1 MNYEFFIAKKIIRS
15 KSYKSSISS
24 PIIKI
29 GVTAIAIGII
39 VMLVS
44 IATGVGL
51 QKKIREKAV
60 AFNGHIT
67 ISNFDSNDSDESQ
80 FPIHLDST
88 FYLNYSS
95 NQGVSHI
102 QGVAS
107 KFGVIRTMQTFEGV
121 VFKGVDEHYHW
132 KIISDYILKGRVPNF
147 ESSFSKEV
155 VISKYIADRL
165 DLDLEDQFEM
175 YFSKSDIQKIPYVRK
190 FVIVGI
196 YESGFHEIDEKL
208 IIGDITHI
216 KFINKWTRNQV
227 GSYEVFIDDF
237 DNLEI
242 LTDAIYKDIPSNLN
256 ATSVKSRYQS
266 VFEWIEIFDNNTSG
280 IIFIMLLV
288 AGINMITTL
297 LVIILEKTR
306 LIGILKA
313 LGCNNWSIRKIFV
326 YNALYLVL
334 RGLIIGNVI
343 GILIL
348 IVQQKFQLLKFPNP
362 EQYYMSYI
370 PVDIDINAFIFLNLG
385 TFTACFIMLIIPSII
400 ISKITPVRAIKFE

>member
-51 QKKIREKAV
+51 KKKIIEKAV

-67 ISNFDSNDSDESQ
+67 ITNFDSNDSDESQ
-80 FPIHLDST
+80 FPILLDSSL
-88 FYLNYSS
+88 YPNYSS
-95 NQGVSHI
+95 NKGVKHI
-102 QGVAS
+102 QAVAS
-107 KFGVIRTMQTFEGV
+107 KFGVIRTAQTFEGI
-121 VFKGVDEHYHW
+121 VFKGVDENYDW
-132 KIISDYILKGRVPNF
+132 KAISDYILRGRVPDF

-155 VISKYIADRL
+155 VVSKYLADRL

-175 YFSKSDIQKIPYVRK
+175 YFSKSDIQKIPYLRK
-190 FVIVGI
+190 FIIVGI

-208 IIGDITHI
+208 ILGDIAHLR
-216 KFINKWTRNQV
+216 FINKWSRDQV
-227 GSYEVFIDDF
+227 GSYELFINDF
-237 DNLEI
+237 DNLEF
-242 LTDAIYKDIPSNLN
+242 LTEAIYENIPSNLN
-256 ATSVKSRYQS
+256 ATSIKNRYQS

-343 GILIL
+343 GLFIL
-348 IVQQKFQLLKFPNP
+348 IVQQRFKIIKFPNP

-370 PVDIDINAFIFLNLG
+370 PVDLNINAFLFLNLG
-385 TFTACFIMLIIPSII
+385 TFTACFVMLIIPSII
-400 ISKITPVRAIKFE
+400 ISNITPVRAIKFE

>member
-51 QKKIREKAV
+51 KKKIREKAV

-67 ISNFDSNDSDESQ
+67 ITNFDSNDSDESQ
-80 FPIHLDST
+80 FPILLDSSL
-88 FYLNYSS
+88 YPNYST
-95 NQGVSHI
+95 NKDIKHI

-107 KFGVIRTMQTFEGV
+107 KFGVIRTAQTFEGI
-121 VFKGVDEHYHW
+121 VFKGVDEYYDW
-132 KIISDYILKGRVPNF
+132 KAISDYILRGRVPDF

-155 VISKYIADRL
+155 VVSKYLADRL

-175 YFSKSDIQKIPYVRK
+175 YFSKSDIQKIPYIRK

-208 IIGDITHI
+208 ILGDIAHLR
-216 KFINKWTRNQV
+216 FINKWSRDQV
-227 GSYEVFIDDF
+227 GSYELFIDDF
-237 DNLEI
+237 DNLEF
-242 LTDAIYKDIPSNLN
+242 LTEAIYENIPSNLN
-256 ATSVKSRYQS
+256 ATSIKNRYQS

-343 GILIL
+343 GLFIL
-348 IVQQKFQLLKFPNP
+348 IVQQRFKIIKFPNP

-370 PVDIDINAFIFLNLG
+370 PVDLNINAFLFLNLG
-385 TFTACFIMLIIPSII
+385 TFSACFVMLIIPSII
-400 ISKITPVRAIKFE
+400 ISNITPVRAIKFE

>member
-67 ISNFDSNDSDESQ
+67 IANFDSNDSDESQ
-80 FPIHLDST
+80 FPILLDST
-88 FYLNYSS
+88 FYPNYSS

-132 KIISDYILKGRVPNF
+132 EIISDYILKGRVPNF
-147 ESSFSKEV
+147 ESPFSKEV
-155 VISKYIADRL
+155 VISKYIASRL
-165 DLDLEDQFEM
+165 DLDLGDQFEM

-208 IIGDITHI
+208 IIGDITHL

-242 LTDAIYKDIPSNLN
+242 LTDAIYENIPSNLN
-256 ATSVKSRYQS
+256 ATSVKTRYQS

-385 TFTACFIMLIIPSII
+385 TFTACFVMLIIPSII

>member
-1 MNYEFFIAKKIIRS
+1 
-15 KSYKSSISS
+15 
-24 PIIKI
+24 
-29 GVTAIAIGII
+29 
-39 VMLVS
+39 
-44 IATGVGL
+44 
-51 QKKIREKAV
+51 
-60 AFNGHIT
+60 
-67 ISNFDSNDSDESQ
+67 
-80 FPIHLDST
+80 
-88 FYLNYSS
+88 
-95 NQGVSHI
+95 
-102 QGVAS
+102 
-107 KFGVIRTMQTFEGV
+107 MQTFEGV
-121 VFKGVDEHYHW
+121 VFKGVDQYCNWET
-132 KIISDYILKGRVPNF
+132 ISDYILKGRVPNF
-147 ESSFSKEV
+147 ESTYSKEV
-155 VISKYIADRL
+155 LISKYLADRL

-175 YFSKSDIQKIPYVRK
+175 YFSKSDIQKIPYLRK

-208 IIGDITHI
+208 IIGDIAHL
-216 KFINKWTRNQV
+216 KFINKWTPDQV
-227 GSYEVFIDDF
+227 GSYEVFVNDF

-242 LTDAIYKDIPSNLN
+242 ITDAIYENIPSNLN
-256 ATSVKSRYQS
+256 ATSVKNRYQS
-266 VFEWIEIFDNNTSG
+266 VFEWIEIFDNNTTG

-326 YNALYLVL
+326 YNALYLVI

-343 GILIL
+343 GILLL

-385 TFTACFIMLIIPSII
+385 TFTACFVMLIIPSII

>member
-1 MNYEFFIAKKIIRS
+1 
-15 KSYKSSISS
+15 
-24 PIIKI
+24 
-29 GVTAIAIGII
+29 
-39 VMLVS
+39 
-44 IATGVGL
+44 
-51 QKKIREKAV
+51 
-60 AFNGHIT
+60 
-67 ISNFDSNDSDESQ
+67 
-80 FPIHLDST
+80 
-88 FYLNYSS
+88 
-95 NQGVSHI
+95 
-102 QGVAS
+102 
-107 KFGVIRTMQTFEGV
+107 
-121 VFKGVDEHYHW
+121 
-132 KIISDYILKGRVPNF
+132 
-147 ESSFSKEV
+147 
-155 VISKYIADRL
+155 
-165 DLDLEDQFEM
+165 M
-175 YFSKSDIQKIPYVRK
+175 YFSKSDIQKNPYVRK

-208 IIGDITHI
+208 IIGDITHL
-216 KFINKWTRNQV
+216 KFINKWTGNQV

-242 LTDAIYKDIPSNLN
+242 LTDAIYENIPSNLN
-256 ATSVKSRYQS
+256 ASSVKSRYQS

-370 PVDIDINAFIFLNLG
+370 PADIDLNAFIFLNLG
-385 TFTACFIMLIIPSII
+385 TFTACFVMLIIPSII